1 MGWGQ
6 GGGTE
11 PSLREPCRACGP
23 QPRVVPGRCQDAA
36 GGSAGEQP
44 AMREPLSRF
53 LSQRVGRS
61 RCGQRCPLTVT
72 FKALFPPAHEPQRSQ
87 PPATGPVPAGG
98 RGGRIRPGSPLL
110 TPGPGCRRQRG
121 GPLGLVR
128 SSCPP
133 PAWLRSQGLFAL
145 LRCRI
150 WPWGPA
156 PLQRSPTLPALP
168 GQDAAPPPPGWIE
181 DPRGGPGDVPKPRLS
196 ILGLASH
203 QPSPSCQPSVMCHRG
218 RAQHIYPE
226 LI

>member
-1 MGWGQ
+1 MAASGPDSVGWGQ
-6 GGGTE
+6 AGGGQ
-11 PSLREPCRACGP
+11 SQPCASPAVPVVPNPG
-23 QPRVVPGRCQDAA
+23 QVPGRCQDAA

-72 FKALFPPAHEPQRSQ
+72 FKGLFPPAHEPQRSQ

-121 GPLGLVR
+121 GPLGLAR

-133 PAWLRSQGLFAL
+133 PGVAPFPGPLCPVAVQDLAVGPSSAAAQPHAPCSARAGWGSPRPQDGSRTPGVAL
-145 LRCRI
+145 VT
-150 WPWGPA
+150 
-156 PLQRSPTLPALP
+156 SPNP
-168 GQDAAPPPPGWIE
+168 G
-181 DPRGGPGDVPKPRLS
+181 
-196 ILGLASH
+196 
-203 QPSPSCQPSVMCHRG
+203 
-218 RAQHIYPE
+218 
-226 LI
+226 